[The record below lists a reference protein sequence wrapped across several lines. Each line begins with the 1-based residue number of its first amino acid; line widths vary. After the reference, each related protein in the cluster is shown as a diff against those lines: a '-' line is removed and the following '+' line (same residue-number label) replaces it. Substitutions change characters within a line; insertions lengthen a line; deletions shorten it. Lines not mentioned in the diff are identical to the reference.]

1 VFDLRLT
8 QSVRWCYVDRRR
20 DKKPDKRPMNPHNL
34 HNAGVNW
41 PNTWRKFPHTYS
53 IYLMWRARG
62 VDGIGLVLTA
72 EDPFV
77 GLDLD
82 H

>member
-1 VFDLRLT
+1 
-8 QSVRWCYVDRRR
+8 
-20 DKKPDKRPMNPHNL
+20 MNPHNL